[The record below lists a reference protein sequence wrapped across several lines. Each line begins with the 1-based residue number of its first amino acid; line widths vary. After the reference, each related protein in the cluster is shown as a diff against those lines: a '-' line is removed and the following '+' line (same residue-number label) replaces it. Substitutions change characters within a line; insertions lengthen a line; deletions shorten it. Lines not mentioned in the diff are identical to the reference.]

1 LKLFFILF
9 ALLVTTPTLAQS
21 HIFTGDGGTTDWHTT
36 LNWNANSVPSNTS
49 TVLIPDGFEVNI
61 NATATSQ
68 ALTLS
73 GSGTLTLEATLSVS
87 EIFSIEN
94 VAVFSFENGDL
105 SAGTIENNGTMRFS
119 NPEFKTIANT
129 IINNHSQMNF
139 INSNIV
145 NLSGTVTI
153 NNDIEGTMDI
163 LANGGLTQE
172 NGAAATLI
180 NDGVV
185 RKYTEDGDFGSFYM
199 ILDVVNNHII
209 EIAEDSQ
216 YLFLT
221 PNVSFHNTSTGI
233 LAGTGVFDI
242 TSPFLNEGTVS
253 PGGDAIGELR
263 FINTFNLNGGVLE
276 IDIESPTAFDTIVV
290 TGSPDM
296 EGSILLDVSYFPEDF
311 NMSTILTSQFSITNC
326 TFPSQIKYDTDDA
339 SFFVYEVVCNE
350 NALILD
356 LVEIYFIRVD
366 AYNDLS
372 FSMTPNPINQEA
384 LITLNIS
391 QVNAPQ
397 LVIYSMAGKKVKTV
411 LLDSNTTIFKRDS
424 LADGVYF
431 VQLVSEG
438 KVIST
443 EKIILQ

>member
-1 LKLFFILF
+1 
-9 ALLVTTPTLAQS
+9 
-21 HIFTGDGGTTDWHTT
+21 
-36 LNWNANSVPSNTS
+36 
-49 TVLIPDGFEVNI
+49 
-61 NATATSQ
+61 
-68 ALTLS
+68 
-73 GSGTLTLEATLSVS
+73 
-87 EIFSIEN
+87 
-94 VAVFSFENGDL
+94 
-105 SAGTIENNGTMRFS
+105 MRFS

-185 RKYTEDGDFGSFYM
+185 RKYTENGAFGSFYM

-356 LVEIYFIRVD
+356 LVEIYFISVD